1 MTYKEL
7 LDQLMMLDE
16 EQLDQTV
23 TVHDPYEDEHIAVV
37 HTITTSEADV
47 LDENHFVLV
56 LKAWTFLIKLLLYLS
71 NDSRTHT

>member
-56 LKAWTFLIKLLLYLS
+56 LKA
-71 NDSRTHT
+71 